1 MSFIEEDLL
10 SLDSTPFC
18 FSKWRLV
25 GPWLWNWWVNGAISN
40 VQQLVVS
47 WLMLVGYSAY
57 PWHIFQIPQSSKGGS
72 WQHEAP
78 VRYFSMC
85 LACLHHH
92 VTYLPYPNMTCN
104 IHIFHIYWKNIYKQN
119 IETYSC
125 IEFPPK
131 LILRMEK
138 MAPTAQLWRVQNRQP
153 DLRAFGAASRAF
165 VDWAYEWLI
174 FWW

>member
-1 MSFIEEDLL
+1 MKQACDKANLNIKDAESMSFIEEDLL

-92 VTYLPYPNMTCN
+92 VTYLPYPN
-104 IHIFHIYWKNIYKQN
+104 IHVTSIYSIYIYKTYKQH
-119 IETYSC
+119 IENRFMHHLHY
-125 IEFPPK
+125 K
-131 LILRMEK
+131 MILRMEQK
-138 MAPTAQLWRVQNRQP
+138 WPQLPNASEPSVQRP
-153 DLRAFGAASRAF
+153 ERS
-165 VDWAYEWLI
+165 
-174 FWW
+174 